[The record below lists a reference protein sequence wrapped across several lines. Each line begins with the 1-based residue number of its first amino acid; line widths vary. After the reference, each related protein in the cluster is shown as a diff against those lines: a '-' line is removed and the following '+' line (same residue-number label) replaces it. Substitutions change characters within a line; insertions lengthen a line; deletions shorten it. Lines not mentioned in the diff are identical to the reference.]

1 MDDRCWQSSE
11 IHQAPTIARQ
21 LMKPDLVKSGPTT
34 ESQLF
39 PLSVVILAR
48 NEAINIERCVAAVK
62 WCDDI
67 VVVDDG
73 STDATAELARSR
85 GARVVQHSFV
95 NFAEQRNWAMDHAGL
110 KNEWVLHLDADEVVT
125 DSLSR
130 ELQLQLRPALASS
143 FTIVAFRMCRKTM
156 FQGTWLKHTDG
167 FPVWIMRLV
176 RIGRARFEDCGH
188 GEVAVP
194 AVDGKLGTIREPFLH
209 FAFSK
214 GMEDWINR
222 HNRYSTREAILE
234 RDSLQNVSWARFFS
248 RDRAIR
254 RTTLRALSRRLPC
267 RPWFR
272 FIYQY
277 FVKFGFLDGRAGW
290 TFSCMMA
297 TYEGWIKMK
306 RIEFESQPI
315 ERPCVSNGNQNFD
328 RLQR

>member
-1 MDDRCWQSSE
+1 
-11 IHQAPTIARQ
+11 
-21 LMKPDLVKSGPTT
+21 MKPDLVKSGPTT

-130 ELQLQLRPALASS
+130 ELQFQLQPALASS

-156 FQGTWLKHTDG
+156 FQGQWLKYSDG

-176 RIGRARFEDCGH
+176 RIGRANFEDCGH
-188 GEVAVP
+188 GEIAVP
-194 AVDGKLGTIREPFLH
+194 TVAGRLGTIQEPFLH

-214 GMEDWINR
+214 GIADWINR
-222 HNRYSTREAILE
+222 HNRYSTHEAMME
-234 RDSLQNVSWARFFS
+234 NKSLQSVSCAQLIFG
-248 RDRAIR
+248 DRAVR
-254 RTTLRALSRRLPC
+254 RSTLRTLSRRLPC
-267 RPWFR
+267 RPYLR
-272 FIYQY
+272 FVYQY
-277 FVKFGFLDGRAGW
+277 FLKLGFLDGRSGW
-290 TFSCMMA
+290 TFSWLMA
-297 TYEGWIKMK
+297 SYERWIVLK
-306 RIEFESQPI
+306 RREL
-315 ERPCVSNGNQNFD
+315 ERIPKN
-328 RLQR
+328 